1 MRSNPNIFS
10 IIICLCRNVAIAVIA
25 TTAIG
30 IRYNLNH
37 TVRYDFSYHGIF
49 LKFALNPVYDWV

>member
-10 IIICLCRNVAIAVIA
+10 IIICLCRNVAIALID

-30 IRYNLNH
+30 IRYDLNH
-37 TVRYDFSYHGIF
+37 TVRYDFSYHGMVF
-49 LKFALNPVYDWV
+49 KFALNPVCDWA